1 MPEEIISGPL
11 TRKDRI
17 SVVLYRTGIGISGLL
32 MLFLGMVMY
41 FNGIVKVS
49 GEVRV
54 ASPFG
59 GVSNSSGTLASLSI
73 GYGGIILI
81 LLYLSAG
88 LSVINIHLYIGRL
101 KRFLKGLYFFSLFM
115 LLILFLIGRGNPLY
129 PLFEMPFTAF
139 LLLPLGGVL
148 AFIGAKEAYCF
159 GLLEGYLFAIV
170 FILYIC
176 LWPML
181 GNELKIYGLFISS
194 LLCLF
199 LALRKAV
206 MPLSFDI
213 GDKSKYIP

>member
-54 ASPFG
+54 
-59 GVSNSSGTLASLSI
+59 TSLSI

-139 LLLPLGGVL
+139 LLLPIGGVL

>member
-1 MPEEIISGPL
+1 LVNNEKGEGRMPEEIISGPL

-32 MLFLGMVMY
+32 MLLLGMVMY

-49 GEVRV
+49 GGVRV
-54 ASPFG
+54 
-59 GVSNSSGTLASLSI
+59 TSLSI